1 MKKGGRA
8 VKIGVIGTGNMG
20 SMLIE
25 ALLEAK
31 AVAETDVVITNRTIK
46 KALDIQQKYPQVEV
60 AANPEEVIKRTNIV
74 FLCIKPL
81 DIHPLLTQLA
91 PYWTKDH
98 CLVSITSPITV
109 QQLESVVPCDVARVI
124 PSITNRALSGSSLI
138 TFGHRCSAH
147 YRTYIERLFQYI
159 SNPVFI
165 EQDVTRIASDIA
177 SCGPAFFSY
186 LLQRFIDAAVQKTT
200 ISKELA
206 TELASEMIIGVGELL
221 KKKMYTLP
229 TLQEKV
235 CVKGGITGEGIAVLE
250 AEIGEMFEHVFEK
263 TNAKFAEE
271 IKKIHNQF
279 K

>member
-1 MKKGGRA
+1 

-46 KALDIQQKYPQVEV
+46 KALDIQQKHPQVEV

-81 DIHPLLTQLA
+81 DIHPLLMQLA

-147 YRTYIERLFQYI
+147 YRTYIERLFQHI
-159 SNPVFI
+159 STPVFI
-165 EQDVTRIASDIA
+165 QQDVTRIASDIA

-186 LLQRFIDAAVQKTT
+186 LLQRFIDAAVQKTN
-200 ISKELA
+200 ISKEMA
-206 TELASEMIIGVGELL
+206 TCLASDMIIGVGELL
-221 KKKMYTLP
+221 KKNMYTLP

-235 CVKGGITGEGIAVLE
+235 CVKGGITGEGIKVLE
-250 AEIGEMFEHVFEK
+250 TELGEMFEHVFEK
-263 TNAKFAEE
+263 TNAKFVEE
-271 IKKIHNQF
+271 MKKINKQF
-279 K
+279 YP